1 MNIEQLSEQAD
12 ELADKKIGQ
21 PGEHHPDWH
30 TVRDEIFAALVRNE
44 ALEEAAQQCDIPDHY
59 EDWEVFGGADGR
71 ALCNDL
77 AAAIRSMKEVKT

>member
-44 ALEEAAQQCDIPDHY
+44 ALEEAARECEEQGIHQGIIFEQATDYC
-59 EDWEVFGGADGR
+59 
-71 ALCNDL
+71 
-77 AAAIRSMKEVKT
+77 AAAIRSKKSSPL